1 MSNRAEKWTAGIL
14 GLVSLGLLVNL
25 LLPSGTRGG
34 AARPTA
40 APHAVPAVGGAKAA
54 AAKSGFGDLGRYDPT
69 VHLNALNEVR
79 ERSLPDLDR
88 NPFEF
93 PPERPPEPKSVQPGE
108 PGYIAPGAPPAPPV
122 PSVPLK
128 ALGFTEKAGSP
139 REAIVTDDD
148 QIFIVHEGETFAR
161 RFRVLSI
168 SPTVVELVDDTTHQ
182 SIKLPISQ

>member
-1 MSNRAEKWTAGIL
+1 MTNRAEKWTAGIL
-14 GLVSLGLLVNL
+14 GLVSLVLLVNL

-34 AARPTA
+34 AARPA
-40 APHAVPAVGGAKAA
+40 AALHAVPAAGGAETAT
-54 AAKSGFGDLGRYDPT
+54 AKKGFGDLGRYDPT

-93 PPERPPEPKSVQPGE
+93 PPERPPEPKIVQPGE
-108 PGYIAPGAPPAPPV
+108 PGYTGPGAPPAPQV
-122 PSVPLK
+122 LSVPLK
-128 ALGFTEKAGSP
+128 ALGFTERAGRP
-139 REAIVTDDD
+139 REAIVTDND

-161 RFRVLSI
+161 HFRVLSI
-168 SPTVVELVDDTTHQ
+168 SPTVVELEDDTTHQ